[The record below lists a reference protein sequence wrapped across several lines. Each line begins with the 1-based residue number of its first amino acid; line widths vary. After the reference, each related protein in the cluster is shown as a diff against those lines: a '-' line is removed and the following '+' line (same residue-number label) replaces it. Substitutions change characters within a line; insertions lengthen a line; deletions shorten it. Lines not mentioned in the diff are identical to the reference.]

1 MEQIASLRSNNS
13 SNNKSGS
20 SSFKVGP
27 AEHWQIQSGDYIKI
41 KINSKEVSNYF
52 SFNLSLLIY
61 LLKIIK

>member
-27 AEHWQIQSGDYIKI
+27 AEHWQIQPGDYIKI
-41 KINSKEVSNYF
+41 KINCHISI
-52 SFNLSLLIY
+52 LI
-61 LLKIIK
+61 KR